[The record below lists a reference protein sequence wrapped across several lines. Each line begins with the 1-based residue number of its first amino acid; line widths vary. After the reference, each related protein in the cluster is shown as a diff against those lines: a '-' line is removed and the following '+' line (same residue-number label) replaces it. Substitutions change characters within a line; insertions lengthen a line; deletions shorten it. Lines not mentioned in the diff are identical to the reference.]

1 MHAIAAGMLWQNWP
15 GIAPEVRA
23 PPVLRANI
31 RTVAPVSARIESDT
45 TTSRKTPA
53 PVSSPPVSLQR
64 RHSQPSHSPAAT
76 AARHNQDATP
86 FPTPASVGQAP
97 VALSEPAA
105 AEHPGTSTVA
115 VLPDTTPAP
124 RIAARAPVHTA
135 AGGHA
140 EGHTDVAYL
149 HSPKPD
155 YPPAARRRGQEGT
168 VVIRTLVNTEGVPGQ
183 ARIIGPSGI
192 DDLDQ
197 SALLAVQRW
206 RFAPARAGSKAIE
219 HWVDIPVTFRLAA
232 N

>member
-1 MHAIAAGMLWQNWP
+1 MHAIAAAMLWQNWP
-15 GIAPEVRA
+15 GIAPEVRE

-76 AARHNQDATP
+76 AARHDQDATP

-124 RIAARAPVHTA
+124 RIAAGAPVHTA

-183 ARIIGPSGI
+183 TRIIGPSGI